1 MAASL
6 DELQNIDDIGPIA
19 AQEIQT
25 FFADEVNHEMMWR
38 LKAAGVNF
46 KEEEKV
52 ITESVFTGKVCVITG
67 TLSDMSRD
75 EAKEI
80 LAGFGANV
88 TGSVRKKT
96 DFLIAGEKAG
106 SNLTKAENLG
116 VTILDEAA
124 FKQMISS

>member
-1 MAASL
+1 
-6 DELQNIDDIGPIA
+6 
-19 AQEIQT
+19 
-25 FFADEVNHEMMWR
+25 ADEINHEMMGR

-88 TGSVRKKT
+88 TGSVSKKT

-106 SNLTKAENLG
+106 SKLTKAENLG